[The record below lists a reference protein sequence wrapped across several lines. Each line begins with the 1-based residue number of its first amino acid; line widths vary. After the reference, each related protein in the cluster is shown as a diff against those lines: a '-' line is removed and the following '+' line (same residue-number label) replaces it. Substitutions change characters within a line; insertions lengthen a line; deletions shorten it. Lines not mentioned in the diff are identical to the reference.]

1 MSSITQSRIR
11 APAVGSTRAVAIRN
25 TIRLALAP
33 IAVAALG
40 AAALA
45 PTTAFAAASF
55 HRNPGYAVHHVVGR
69 GSSIKREKHPKT
81 YVRTPVSRKTY
92 VRMPVTPKTYVRTP
106 VTPKTYVRTPVIP
119 RTYVRTPVIPKT
131 YVTTPVI
138 PKTYTPADTPVKPL
152 PIIHNQAPHF
162 TTSVDDCPGPACATL
177 ACLKRYDAEFTKVFI
192 DLMGNEVCAAG
203 AFATKVPPAC
213 KDYIQWMVDQYMG
226 LTNACRVNPLDPV
239 AVKCRI
245 GIPPLD
251 HSTLCIPSS
260 MDPCVGT
267 AYVDIIDNGYY
278 IFGQNRDVPNY
289 TRVISEMQ
297 WRLDLL
303 NKCRGV
309 RD

>member
-81 YVRTPVSRKTY
+81 YVRAPVSRKTY

-106 VTPKTYVRTPVIP
+106 AIPRTYVRTPVIP
-119 RTYVRTPVIPKT
+119 RTYVRTPVIPRT

-152 PIIHNQAPHF
+152 PIIHKQAPHF

-213 KDYIQWMVDQYMG
+213 KDYIQWMVDEYMG
-226 LTNACRVNPLDPV
+226 LTNACRVNPLDSV

-251 HSTLCIPSS
+251 LCIPSS

-267 AYVDIIDNGYY
+267 AYVDIIENGYY
-278 IFGQNRDVPNY
+278 IVTETCGWGPRDTCIINEIQ
-289 TRVISEMQ
+289 R
-297 WRLDLL
+297 RLDFL